1 MQKLPGELL
10 NLSERSSMK
19 KIIRRSAYYLLATAG
34 GIFVLL
40 IFMAAMKHPGQKE
53 HTYLALGD
61 SYTIGEKVKATENF
75 PNQVL
80 ALLREQHFDFKEP
93 FIVAKT
99 GWTTDELQEGIKK
112 SKLQQ
117 HYDFVTLLIG
127 VNNQY
132 RERTVADYIP
142 QFESLLK
149 KALKY
154 TRNDPRRVIVL
165 SIPDWGATPFADG
178 RDRKQIA
185 MQIDEYNA
193 ANKLIAEK
201 YKVHYIDIT
210 PGTRKVADDKE
221 LVAPDGL
228 HPSAK
233 EYAKWA
239 KEVAAIIK
247 AEL

>member
-1 MQKLPGELL
+1 M
-10 NLSERSSMK
+10 MK
-19 KIIRRSAYYLLATAG
+19 VDYYKRCVMLFLRLCVKS
-34 GIFVLL
+34 FLL
-40 IFMAAMKHPGQKE
+40 IFILAMKDPLQKNTY
-53 HTYLALGD
+53 TYLALGD
-61 SYTIGEKVKATENF
+61 SYTIGEKVKTSENF
-75 PNQVL
+75 PNQVVT
-80 ALLREQHFDFKEP
+80 LLREKEFDFKGP
-93 FIVAKT
+93 VIVAKT

-112 SKLQQ
+112 AKLQQ

-142 QFESLLK
+142 QFELLLK

-154 TRNDPRRVIVL
+154 TRNNPRHVIVL
-165 SIPDWGATPFADG
+165 SIPDWGVTPFAEG
-178 RDRKQIA
+178 RDRTQIA
-185 MQIDEYNA
+185 GQIDEYNA

-210 PGTRKVADDKE
+210 PGTREAANDSE
-221 LVAPDGL
+221 LLAADGL
-228 HPSAK
+228 HPSGK

-247 AEL
+247 SQL